1 MRCDVCG
8 KEVSRVQ
15 EKEIGGKPL
24 RICSDCLEGKVAGE
38 ACRCKETV
46 GKSPSEVLKMVVRD
60 MVGRKK

>member
-1 MRCDVCG
+1 MKCDVCR
-8 KEVSRVQ
+8 KEVSQVQ
-15 EKEIGGKPL
+15 EEERGGKTL
-24 RICSDCLEGKVAGE
+24 RICANCLEKEADSE